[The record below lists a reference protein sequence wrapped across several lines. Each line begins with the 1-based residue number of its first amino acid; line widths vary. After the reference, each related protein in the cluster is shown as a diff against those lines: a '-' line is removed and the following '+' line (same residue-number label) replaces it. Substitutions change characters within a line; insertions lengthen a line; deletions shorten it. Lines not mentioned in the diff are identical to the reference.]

1 MHTWIVH
8 CAASTAV
15 IYKCCFNTRNV
26 CCAVLEEIYLWSLW
40 TVDSACLITGGN
52 PVCRISCAL
61 GYLELNLSLKGR
73 WVSFRKSWGWRDGV
87 GAAGRA
93 VQGAG
98 TVLGTSLRKKLLWPF
113 FHLSGLSRLPECKSC
128 KQNKRERRMKT
139 KPLLKSERKLVLV
152 RGLSNREKRVIH
164 LAK

>member
-26 CCAVLEEIYLWSLW
+26 CCAVLEEIYPWSLW

-52 PVCRISCAL
+52 PACRSSCAL

-73 WVSFRKSWGWRDGV
+73 WVSFRKSWGWRDG
-87 GAAGRA
+87 
-93 VQGAG
+93 
-98 TVLGTSLRKKLLWPF
+98 LELLAEQYKEPALCWAPA
-113 FHLSGLSRLPECKSC
+113 
-128 KQNKRERRMKT
+128 
-139 KPLLKSERKLVLV
+139 SERNFC
-152 RGLSNREKRVIH
+152 GLFSTFPCSVDCLSAKAVNRIKEREGWRQSH
-164 LAK
+164 SWNLRES